1 MRPSASIVIVHH
13 RGRARLLRTLEAVS
27 AQAAAESAEVILVD
41 NASREGAADEVRR
54 RFPAVR
60 VIARD
65 ANAGFASGCR
75 AGAEAAGADWLV
87 FFNDDAI
94 PEPGWLARFLEA
106 AASVPPD
113 VFTVAGRLTDAS
125 GTRND
130 FTNGFLVF
138 DGHAFSDGAGGTV
151 PPDLG
156 GAPGDERL
164 FACGGN
170 MLVRRSE
177 FFESGGFDE
186 AYFAY
191 LEDVDFGWRQWIFG
205 HRVLYEPRACARH
218 EGGATG
224 EALGIFN
231 RGYLIEKNA
240 WATAYKNFD
249 GEHLR
254 DVWPA
259 AATAFLCRIE
269 AMLRRDPGT
278 APLSRDPYREAPG
291 SRWTARLRRG
301 FGIAD
306 LWEPITIADPLAI
319 AQLRA
324 LRAVVGG
331 AGPLAAERSRV
342 QARRVRRDREIFAEF
357 PLRIVPTYPG
367 DELLGSPFFAPLLP
381 SATPLLSRRLDEIL
395 PGAR

>member
-1 MRPSASIVIVHH
+1 M
-13 RGRARLLRTLEAVS
+13 
-27 AQAAAESAEVILVD
+27 ILVD
-41 NASREGAADEVRR
+41 NASREGAADEVHR
-54 RFPAVR
+54 RFPATR
-60 VIARD
+60 VIPRD
-65 ANAGFASGCR
+65 ANSGFASACR
-75 AGAEAAGADWLV
+75 SGAEAAGADWLV
-87 FFNDDAI
+87 FLNDDAV
-94 PEPGWLARFLEA
+94 PEPDWLARFLEA
-106 AASVPPD
+106 AAALPPD

-138 DGHAFSDGAGGTV
+138 DGHAFADGAGAPI

-156 GAPGDERL
+156 GDPGDERL

-177 FFESGGFDE
+177 FLESGGFDE
-186 AYFAY
+186 GYFAY

-224 EALGIFN
+224 EALGIFH

-249 GEHLR
+249 AEHLR
-254 DVWPA
+254 DLWPA
-259 AATAFLCRIE
+259 AATAFLWRIE

-278 APLSRDPYREAPG
+278 APLARDPYRESPR
-291 SRWTARLRRG
+291 SRWAARLRRW
-301 FGIAD
+301 FGVAD
-306 LWEPITIADPLAI
+306 LAEALAVADPLAI

-324 LRAVVGG
+324 LRAIAGG
-331 AGPLAAERSRV
+331 ADRLAAERSRI
-342 QARRVRRDREIFAEF
+342 QARRARRDREIFEKF

-367 DELLGSPFFAPLLP
+367 DELFGSPFFAPLLP
-381 SATPLLSRRLDEIL
+381 AGTPLLSRRLDDIL
-395 PGAR
+395 GGG